1 MNQNLRNMAQFYV
14 FFLIFIGGYL
24 IYNVLLVPSV
34 QQSEL
39 VIHIHI
45 STLF

>member
-1 MNQNLRNMAQFYV
+1 MAQFYV
-14 FFLIFIGGYL
+14 FFFFLIFIGGYL
-24 IYNVLLVPSV
+24 IYNVLLVPAV
-34 QQSEL
+34 QQNEL

>member
-1 MNQNLRNMAQFYV
+1 MNQNLRSMAQFF

-34 QQSEL
+34 QQSESA
-39 VIHIHI
+39 IHIHI